1 MSGKKSINLIERIKK
16 NATFEKIKSIKNIEV
31 ICALLIVAIV
41 LLIYSSFS
49 AASQNDSQVNNNTTT
64 MNSTEQR
71 LAKMLSGIEGV
82 GDVEIMI
89 YTGERDNSY
98 GYISSIN
105 LENIDSDKIQGVMIL
120 AQGADN
126 ISTRIKLLNTTSTL
140 LGIQSDKIQI
150 YTLKK

>member
-1 MSGKKSINLIERIKK
+1 MSEKKSSNLIERIKK

-49 AASQNDSQVNNNTTT
+49 AASQNNSQVNNNTTT

-105 LENIDSDKIQGVMIL
+105 LDNIDSDKIQGVMIL

>member
-1 MSGKKSINLIERIKK
+1 MSEKKSINLIERIKK